1 MLRFAKGGSL
11 HWTTHIVTGGAL
23 GYLIDR
29 PVQATLVGVGS
40 HIVLDTIPH
49 YDPDSE
55 LGYVI
60 DALLGVLTLTF
71 IAGSTTIRRIDGRHA
86 LLWGAIGGALPD
98 TELLMNLV
106 ENVEP
111 EQYVF
116 PSHDGTLPHLQTGL
130 VASTVI
136 QATWLTVLM
145 MLARRKLRLKQG

>member
-1 MLRFAKGGSL
+1 M
-11 HWTTHIVTGGAL
+11 HWTTHIVTGAAL

-29 PVQATLVGVGS
+29 PVQAALVGVGS

-55 LGYVI
+55 LGCVI
-60 DALLGVLTLTF
+60 DSLLGVLTLTF

-116 PSHDGTLPHLQTGL
+116 PSHDGTLPHLETDLLASTITQATL
-130 VASTVI
+130 VA
-136 QATWLTVLM
+136 VLI
-145 MLARRKLRLKQG
+145 MLARHKLRLDRLNAYRCPAP

>member
-1 MLRFAKGGSL
+1 M
-11 HWTTHIVTGGAL
+11 HWTTHIVTGAAL

-29 PVQATLVGVGS
+29 PVQAALAGVGS
-40 HIVLDTIPH
+40 HIVLDMVPH

-55 LGYVI
+55 LGYVA
-60 DALLGVLTLTF
+60 DALLGVLALTF
-71 IAGSTTIRRIDGRHA
+71 IAGSTTIRRIDRRHA

-116 PSHDGTLPHLQTGL
+116 PSHDGTLPHLETDLLASTITQATL
-130 VASTVI
+130 VA
-136 QATWLTVLM
+136 VLI
-145 MLARRKLRLKQG
+145 MLARHKLRLDRLNAYRCPAP